1 MDLRTTTIDGKIVDI
16 ISEDKYR
23 QKQSMYQSNP
33 QMYNSTAV
41 EFFDKDI
48 SYILPL
54 RSVSD
59 TRPGIYP
66 SGSIYFVRVPNDN
79 KSKLEYA
86 SENLNIIDF
95 NDTSTMKD
103 FLSKNAQI
111 RDMES
116 TILSEIDSV
125 FTPSIGENDSPE
137 MKAFKEAIIMKH
149 IDINKYAPRF
159 GDNFLNDKRILK
171 TGSITMNKLISMC
184 QKLDIEVQLTLRD
197 ASDDVI
203 NPMSEEIITV
213 LTKQDG
219 DK

>member
-1 MDLRTTTIDGKIVDI
+1 MNLKTTTLNGKIVDI
-16 ISEDKYR
+16 ISEDKYL
-23 QKQSMYQSNP
+23 QKQSMYQNNP
-33 QMYNSTAV
+33 QLYNSTAI
-41 EFFDKDI
+41 EICDDGKD
-48 SYILPL
+48 YILPL
-54 RSVSD
+54 RGVSD
-59 TRPGIYP
+59 TRPGVYP
-66 SGSIYFVRVPNDN
+66 SGSIYFIRVPDDD
-79 KSKLEYA
+79 KSKSEYA
-86 SENLNIIDF
+86 SENLNIVDF
-95 NDTSTMKD
+95 NDISTMKD

-137 MKAFKEAIIMKH
+137 MKAFKEAIIKKH

-203 NPMSEEIITV
+203 NPMSEEITTI

>member
-1 MDLRTTTIDGKIVDI
+1 
-16 ISEDKYR
+16 
-23 QKQSMYQSNP
+23 
-33 QMYNSTAV
+33 
-41 EFFDKDI
+41 
-48 SYILPL
+48 
-54 RSVSD
+54 
-59 TRPGIYP
+59 
-66 SGSIYFVRVPNDN
+66 
-79 KSKLEYA
+79 
-86 SENLNIIDF
+86 
-95 NDTSTMKD
+95 MKD

-203 NPMSEEIITV
+203 NPMSEEITTI

>member
-1 MDLRTTTIDGKIVDI
+1 MVNNSIAIIPARGGSKRIPEKNIV
-16 ISEDKYR
+16 
-23 QKQSMYQSNP
+23 
-33 QMYNSTAV
+33 
-41 EFFDKDI
+41 
-48 SYILPL
+48 
-54 RSVSD
+54 
-59 TRPGIYP
+59 
-66 SGSIYFVRVPNDN
+66 
-79 KSKLEYA
+79 
-86 SENLNIIDF
+86 DF
-95 NDTSTMKD
+95 NDISTMKD

-137 MKAFKEAIIMKH
+137 MKAFKEAIIKKH

-203 NPMSEEIITV
+203 NPMSEEITTI

>member
-1 MDLRTTTIDGKIVDI
+1 MNLKTTTLNGKIVDI
-16 ISEDKYR
+16 ISEDKYL
-23 QKQSMYQSNP
+23 QKQSMYQNNP
-33 QMYNSTAV
+33 QLYNSTAI
-41 EFFDKDI
+41 EICDSGKD
-48 SYILPL
+48 YILPL
-54 RSVSD
+54 RGVSD
-59 TRPGIYP
+59 TRPGVYP
-66 SGSIYFVRVPNDN
+66 AGSIYFIRVPDDD
-79 KSKLEYA
+79 KSKSEYS
-86 SENLNIIDF
+86 SENLNIVDF
-95 NDTSTMKD
+95 SDISTMKD

-137 MKAFKEAIIMKH
+137 MKAFKEAIIKKH

-203 NPMSEEIITV
+203 NPMSEEITTI